1 MAEYQAGLGLTTQD
15 KAAILVSW
23 ATPEAWLEKDSCMD
37 FRKDPTSGQQRRY
50 YGLDNQPLPRQGY
63 SVEEV
68 GQICGWSR
76 STSYRLIKD
85 GKLKAIKIRG
95 RRIISSEAV
104 AVLLR
109 EGA

>member
-1 MAEYQAGLGLTTQD
+1 MYFQKG
-15 KAAILVSW
+15 
-23 ATPEAWLEKDSCMD
+23 
-37 FRKDPTSGQQRRY
+37 QRRY
-50 YGLDNQPLPRQGY
+50 NSSNNEPLSRQGY

-85 GKLKAIKIRG
+85 GKLKTIKIRG
-95 RRIISSEAV
+95 RRIITSEAV
-104 AVLLR
+104 AFLLR